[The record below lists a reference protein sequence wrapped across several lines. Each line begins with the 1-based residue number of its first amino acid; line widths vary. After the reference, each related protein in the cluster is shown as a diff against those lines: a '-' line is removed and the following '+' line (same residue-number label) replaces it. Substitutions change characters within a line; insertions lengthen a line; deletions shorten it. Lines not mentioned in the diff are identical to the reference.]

1 VSACPTASGIKELVS
16 SSDNVQ
22 LLCKNTIPVLLLADN
37 CSVAQMSGRE
47 MGGLRLK
54 VIGGA
59 GREVLLIQTACLF
72 SQQQQPGIYN
82 LGTDLCVNDAQRYRV
97 TLFEVQIYE
106 DYCGSCI
113 GFMAPQVL
121 SWRLWL

>member
-1 VSACPTASGIKELVS
+1 MKVKGYRRSG
-16 SSDNVQ
+16 
-22 LLCKNTIPVLLLADN
+22 TR
-37 CSVAQMSGRE
+37 G
-47 MGGLRLK
+47 
-54 VIGGA
+54 
-59 GREVLLIQTACLF
+59 LIQTACLF
-72 SQQQQPGIYN
+72 PQQQQPGIYN

-121 SWRLWL
+121 SWRLWLWRLYTNSLPEP